1 MNYNF
6 SKDLKSV
13 REILGMSQSELAD
26 QIGVE
31 QVTISRNES
40 GKTEPSPKLLE
51 SVYSYIFDKKVRINK
66 LKEMLWKDDLG
77 NKAKLLF
84 HGAKTEI
91 DGEID
96 VHMVGR
102 TMILDRDFILVK
114 VMNKQYHLFLDL
126 IILLYIF

>member
-40 GKTEPSPKLLE
+40 GKDALE
-51 SVYSYIFDKKVRINK
+51 R
-66 LKEMLWKDDLG
+66 
-77 NKAKLLF
+77 
-84 HGAKTEI
+84 
-91 DGEID
+91 
-96 VHMVGR
+96 
-102 TMILDRDFILVK
+102 
-114 VMNKQYHLFLDL
+114 
-126 IILLYIF
+126 

>member
-31 QVTISRNES
+31 QVTISRNEF

-51 SVYSYIFDKKVRINK
+51 SVYSY
-66 LKEMLWKDDLG
+66 
-77 NKAKLLF
+77 
-84 HGAKTEI
+84 
-91 DGEID
+91 
-96 VHMVGR
+96 
-102 TMILDRDFILVK
+102 
-114 VMNKQYHLFLDL
+114 
-126 IILLYIF
+126 

>member
-40 GKTEPSPKLLE
+40 GKT
-51 SVYSYIFDKKVRINK
+51 
-66 LKEMLWKDDLG
+66 
-77 NKAKLLF
+77 
-84 HGAKTEI
+84 
-91 DGEID
+91 
-96 VHMVGR
+96 
-102 TMILDRDFILVK
+102 
-114 VMNKQYHLFLDL
+114 
-126 IILLYIF
+126 

>member
-66 LKEMLWKDDLG
+66 LKE
-77 NKAKLLF
+77 
-84 HGAKTEI
+84 I
-91 DGEID
+91 
-96 VHMVGR
+96 V
-102 TMILDRDFILVK
+102 
-114 VMNKQYHLFLDL
+114 Q
-126 IILLYIF
+126 

>member
-91 DGEID
+91 YIIISL
-96 VHMVGR
+96 
-102 TMILDRDFILVK
+102 TFPIL
-114 VMNKQYHLFLDL
+114 
-126 IILLYIF
+126 

>member
-26 QIGVE
+26 LIGVE

-51 SVYSYIFDKKVRINK
+51 SVYSYIFD
-66 LKEMLWKDDLG
+66 
-77 NKAKLLF
+77 
-84 HGAKTEI
+84 
-91 DGEID
+91 
-96 VHMVGR
+96 
-102 TMILDRDFILVK
+102 
-114 VMNKQYHLFLDL
+114 
-126 IILLYIF
+126 

>member
-40 GKTEPSPKLLE
+40 GKTEPSPKLL
-51 SVYSYIFDKKVRINK
+51 
-66 LKEMLWKDDLG
+66 
-77 NKAKLLF
+77 
-84 HGAKTEI
+84 
-91 DGEID
+91 
-96 VHMVGR
+96 
-102 TMILDRDFILVK
+102 
-114 VMNKQYHLFLDL
+114 
-126 IILLYIF
+126 

>member
-40 GKTEPSPKLLE
+40 GKTEPSPKL
-51 SVYSYIFDKKVRINK
+51 S
-66 LKEMLWKDDLG
+66 
-77 NKAKLLF
+77 
-84 HGAKTEI
+84 
-91 DGEID
+91 
-96 VHMVGR
+96 
-102 TMILDRDFILVK
+102 
-114 VMNKQYHLFLDL
+114 L
-126 IILLYIF
+126 IHI